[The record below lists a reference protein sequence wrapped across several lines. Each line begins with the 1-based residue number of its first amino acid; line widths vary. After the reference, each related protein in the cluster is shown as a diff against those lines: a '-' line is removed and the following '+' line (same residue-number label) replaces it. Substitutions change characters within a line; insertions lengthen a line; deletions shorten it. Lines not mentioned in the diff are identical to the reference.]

1 MRWNHKIVT
10 LTVLLAIGI
19 TMVGCGASSSTAGS
33 TAASTAS
40 TTSSEAQKTEVHP
53 MQGVL
58 LSDPLSDGTYHI
70 SFESDKVWVGER
82 KNTINNA
89 VVYDYDRYTAA
100 DIEALS
106 EGDTI
111 ITHLNGTEEITALT
125 VESVERENNYVTI
138 NGGIEEG
145 GIDLCKEDDHYRT
158 LTWDD
163 YPAYYEVGV
172 VKQLVMADDI
182 ELSDGAADFEADPVI
197 VKGDR
202 TVCDAMSN
210 EEDAYGWN
218 AGNTTVTIQNGEIT
232 RADRIWVPPRSFRR
246 MQTGRCAALTR
257 RKRQG
262 TIYPLQFGWYHG
274 VLSSTAF
281 VP

>member
-1 MRWNHKIVT
+1 
-10 LTVLLAIGI
+10 
-19 TMVGCGASSSTAGS
+19 
-33 TAASTAS
+33 
-40 TTSSEAQKTEVHP
+40 

-210 EEDAYGWN
+210 GEDAYGWN

-232 RADRIWVPPRSFRR
+232 RADRIWVP
-246 MQTGRCAALTR
+246 
-257 RKRQG
+257 
-262 TIYPLQFGWYHG
+262 
-274 VLSSTAF
+274 
-281 VP
+281 

>member
-1 MRWNHKIVT
+1 MKWNHKIGT
-10 LTVLLAIGI
+10 FTVLLALGI
-19 TMVGCGASSSTAGS
+19 TMAGCGTPGSTAGS
-33 TAASTAS
+33 AAASTTS
-40 TTSSEAQKTEVHP
+40 TTSSETQKTEVQP

-82 KNTINNA
+82 RNTINDA
-89 VVYDYDRYTAA
+89 VVYDYDRYTAPE
-100 DIEALS
+100 IEALR

-111 ITHLNGTEEITALT
+111 AAHLNGTEEITALT
-125 VESVERENNYVTI
+125 VESIERENNYVTI

-163 YPAYYEVGV
+163 FPAYYEVGV
-172 VKQLVMADDI
+172 AKQLVMAYDI

-202 TVCDAMSN
+202 AVCDAMSN
-210 EEDAYGWN
+210 EEDVYGWN
-218 AGNTTVTIQNGEIT
+218 AENTTVTIQNGEMT
-232 RADRIWVPPRSFRR
+232 HADRIWVP
-246 MQTGRCAALTR
+246 
-257 RKRQG
+257 
-262 TIYPLQFGWYHG
+262 
-274 VLSSTAF
+274 
-281 VP
+281 

>member
-33 TAASTAS
+33 TAASAAS

-163 YPAYYEVGV
+163 FPAYYEVGV

-182 ELSDGAADFEADPVI
+182 A
-197 VKGDR
+197 
-202 TVCDAMSN
+202 
-210 EEDAYGWN
+210 
-218 AGNTTVTIQNGEIT
+218 
-232 RADRIWVPPRSFRR
+232 
-246 MQTGRCAALTR
+246 
-257 RKRQG
+257 
-262 TIYPLQFGWYHG
+262 
-274 VLSSTAF
+274 
-281 VP
+281 

>member
-1 MRWNHKIVT
+1 MKWNHKIGT
-10 LTVLLAIGI
+10 LTVLLALGI
-19 TMVGCGASSSTAGS
+19 TMAGCGTPGSTAGS
-33 TAASTAS
+33 AAASTTS
-40 TTSSEAQKTEVHP
+40 TTSSEAQKTEVQP

-70 SFESDKVWVGER
+70 SFESDKVGVGER
-82 KNTINNA
+82 RNTINDV
-89 VVYDYDRYTAA
+89 VVYDYDRYTAPE
-100 DIEALS
+100 IEALH

-111 ITHLNGTEEITALT
+111 ATHLNGTEEITALT

-163 YPAYYEVGV
+163 FPAYYEVGV
-172 VKQLVMADDI
+172 AKQLVMAEDI

-202 TVCDAMSN
+202 AVCDAMSN
-210 EEDAYGWN
+210 EEDGYGWN
-218 AGNTTVTIQNGEIT
+218 AGNTTVTIQNGEVT
-232 RADRIWVPPRSFRR
+232 HADRIWVP
-246 MQTGRCAALTR
+246 
-257 RKRQG
+257 
-262 TIYPLQFGWYHG
+262 
-274 VLSSTAF
+274 
-281 VP
+281 

>member
-33 TAASTAS
+33 TAASAAS

-163 YPAYYEVGV
+163 FPAYYEVGV

-202 TVCDAMSN
+202 AVCDAMSN
-210 EEDAYGWN
+210 EEDGYGWN
-218 AGNTTVTIQNGEIT
+218 AGNTTVTIQNGEMT
-232 RADRIWVPPRSFRR
+232 HADRIWVP
-246 MQTGRCAALTR
+246 
-257 RKRQG
+257 
-262 TIYPLQFGWYHG
+262 
-274 VLSSTAF
+274 
-281 VP
+281 

>member
-1 MRWNHKIVT
+1 MKWNHKIGT
-10 LTVLLAIGI
+10 LTVLLALGI
-19 TMVGCGASSSTAGS
+19 TMAGCGTPGSTAGS
-33 TAASTAS
+33 AAASTTS
-40 TTSSEAQKTEVHP
+40 TTSSEAQKTEVQP

-58 LSDPLSDGTYHI
+58 LSEPLPDGTYHI

-82 KNTINNA
+82 KNTINDA
-89 VVYDYDRYTAA
+89 VVYDYDRYTAPE
-100 DIEALS
+100 IEALS

-111 ITHLNGTEEITALT
+111 ATHLNGTEEITALT

-163 YPAYYEVGV
+163 FPVYYEVGV
-172 VKQLVMADDI
+172 AKQLVMADDI

-202 TVCDAMSN
+202 AVCDAMSN
-210 EEDAYGWN
+210 EEDGYGWN
-218 AGNTTVTIQNGEIT
+218 AGNTTVTIQNGEVT
-232 RADRIWVPPRSFRR
+232 HADRIWVP
-246 MQTGRCAALTR
+246 
-257 RKRQG
+257 
-262 TIYPLQFGWYHG
+262 
-274 VLSSTAF
+274 
-281 VP
+281 

>member
-1 MRWNHKIVT
+1 MKWNHKIGT
-10 LTVLLAIGI
+10 LTVLLALGI
-19 TMVGCGASSSTAGS
+19 TMAGCGTSGSTAGS
-33 TAASTAS
+33 AAASTTS
-40 TTSSEAQKTEVHP
+40 TTSSEAQKTEVQP

-58 LSDPLSDGTYHI
+58 LSEPLPDGTYHI

-82 KNTINNA
+82 KNTINDA
-89 VVYDYDRYTAA
+89 VVYDYDRYTAPE
-100 DIEALS
+100 IEALR

-111 ITHLNGTEEITALT
+111 ATHLNGTEEITALT

-163 YPAYYEVGV
+163 FPVYYEVGV
-172 VKQLVMADDI
+172 AKQLVMADDI

-202 TVCDAMSN
+202 AVCDAMSN
-210 EEDAYGWN
+210 EEDGYGWN
-218 AGNTTVTIQNGEIT
+218 AGNTTVTIQNGEMT
-232 RADRIWVPPRSFRR
+232 HVDRIWVP
-246 MQTGRCAALTR
+246 
-257 RKRQG
+257 
-262 TIYPLQFGWYHG
+262 
-274 VLSSTAF
+274 
-281 VP
+281 

>member
-1 MRWNHKIVT
+1 M
-10 LTVLLAIGI
+10 LLALGI
-19 TMVGCGASSSTAGS
+19 TMVGCGTPGSTAGS
-33 TAASTAS
+33 AAASTTS
-40 TTSSEAQKTEVHP
+40 TTSSEAQKTEVQP

-82 KNTINNA
+82 KNTINDA
-89 VVYDYDRYTAA
+89 VVYDYDRYTAPE
-100 DIEALS
+100 IEALR

-111 ITHLNGTEEITALT
+111 ATHLNGTEEITALT

-163 YPAYYEVGV
+163 FPVYYEVGV
-172 VKQLVMADDI
+172 AKQLVMADDI

-202 TVCDAMSN
+202 AVCDAMSN
-210 EEDAYGWN
+210 EEDGYGWN
-218 AGNTTVTIQNGEIT
+218 AGNTTVTIQNGEMT
-232 RADRIWVPPRSFRR
+232 HVDRIWVP
-246 MQTGRCAALTR
+246 
-257 RKRQG
+257 
-262 TIYPLQFGWYHG
+262 
-274 VLSSTAF
+274 
-281 VP
+281 

>member
-163 YPAYYEVGV
+163 FPVYYEVGV
-172 VKQLVMADDI
+172 AKQLVMAEDI

-202 TVCDAMSN
+202 AVCDAMSN
-210 EEDAYGWN
+210 EEDVYGWN

-232 RADRIWVPPRSFRR
+232 RADRIWVP
-246 MQTGRCAALTR
+246 
-257 RKRQG
+257 
-262 TIYPLQFGWYHG
+262 
-274 VLSSTAF
+274 
-281 VP
+281 

>member
-1 MRWNHKIVT
+1 MKWNHKIGT
-10 LTVLLAIGI
+10 LTVLLALGI
-19 TMVGCGASSSTAGS
+19 TMVGCGTPGSTAGS
-33 TAASTAS
+33 AAASTTS
-40 TTSSEAQKTEVHP
+40 TTSSEAQKTEVQP

-58 LSDPLSDGTYHI
+58 LSDPLPDGTYHI

-82 KNTINNA
+82 KNTINDA
-89 VVYDYDRYTAA
+89 VVYDYDRYTAPE
-100 DIEALS
+100 IEALS

-111 ITHLNGTEEITALT
+111 ATHLNGTEEITALT

-163 YPAYYEVGV
+163 FPVYYEVGV
-172 VKQLVMADDI
+172 AKQLVMADDI

-202 TVCDAMSN
+202 AVCDAMSN
-210 EEDAYGWN
+210 EEDGYGWN
-218 AGNTTVTIQNGEIT
+218 AGNTTVTIQ
-232 RADRIWVPPRSFRR
+232 
-246 MQTGRCAALTR
+246 
-257 RKRQG
+257 
-262 TIYPLQFGWYHG
+262 
-274 VLSSTAF
+274 TAR
-281 VP
+281 

>member
-1 MRWNHKIVT
+1 MKWNHKIGT
-10 LTVLLAIGI
+10 LTVLLALGI
-19 TMVGCGASSSTAGS
+19 TMVGCGAPGSTAGS
-33 TAASTAS
+33 AAASTTS
-40 TTSSEAQKTEVHP
+40 TTSSEAQKTEVQP

-58 LSDPLSDGTYHI
+58 LSEPLPDGTYHI

-82 KNTINNA
+82 KNTINDA
-89 VVYDYDRYTAA
+89 VVYDYDRYTAPE
-100 DIEALS
+100 IEALR

-111 ITHLNGTEEITALT
+111 ATHLNGTEEITALT

-163 YPAYYEVGV
+163 FPVYYEVGV
-172 VKQLVMADDI
+172 AKQLVMADDI

-202 TVCDAMSN
+202 AVCDAMSN
-210 EEDAYGWN
+210 EEDGYGWN
-218 AGNTTVTIQNGEIT
+218 AGNTTVTIQNGEMT
-232 RADRIWVPPRSFRR
+232 QVDRIWVP
-246 MQTGRCAALTR
+246 
-257 RKRQG
+257 
-262 TIYPLQFGWYHG
+262 
-274 VLSSTAF
+274 
-281 VP
+281 

>member
-1 MRWNHKIVT
+1 MKWNHKIGT
-10 LTVLLAIGI
+10 LTVLLALGI
-19 TMVGCGASSSTAGS
+19 TMAGCGTPGSTAGS
-33 TAASTAS
+33 AAASMTS
-40 TTSSEAQKTEVHP
+40 TTSSEAQKTEVQP

-58 LSDPLSDGTYHI
+58 LRDPLTDGTYHI

-163 YPAYYEVGV
+163 FPVYYEVGV
-172 VKQLVMADDI
+172 AKQLVMADDI

-202 TVCDAMSN
+202 AVCDAMSN
-210 EEDAYGWN
+210 EEDGYGWN
-218 AGNTTVTIQNGEIT
+218 AGNTTVTIQNGEVT
-232 RADRIWVPPRSFRR
+232 HADRIWVP
-246 MQTGRCAALTR
+246 
-257 RKRQG
+257 
-262 TIYPLQFGWYHG
+262 
-274 VLSSTAF
+274 
-281 VP
+281 

>member
-1 MRWNHKIVT
+1 MRENYKMMA
-10 LTVLLAIGI
+10 LTAILAAGVVLA
-19 TMVGCGASSSTAGS
+19 GCGATNSAASSTVVSA
-33 TAASTAS
+33 TSTAS
-40 TTSSEAQKTEVHP
+40 SEAEKTEVQP
-53 MQGVL
+53 MQGISR
-58 LSDPLSDGTYHI
+58 SDPLADGTYHI
-70 SFESDKVWVGER
+70 SFEKDKVWVGER

-232 RADRIWVPPRSFRR
+232 RADRIWVP
-246 MQTGRCAALTR
+246 
-257 RKRQG
+257 
-262 TIYPLQFGWYHG
+262 
-274 VLSSTAF
+274 
-281 VP
+281 

>member
-1 MRWNHKIVT
+1 MKWNHKIGT
-10 LTVLLAIGI
+10 FTVLLALGI
-19 TMVGCGASSSTAGS
+19 TMAGCGTPGSTAGS
-33 TAASTAS
+33 AAAS
-40 TTSSEAQKTEVHP
+40 TTSTISSETQKTEVQP

-82 KNTINNA
+82 RNTINDA
-89 VVYDYDRYTAA
+89 VVYDYDRYTAPE
-100 DIEALS
+100 IEALR

-111 ITHLNGTEEITALT
+111 AAHLNGTEEITALT
-125 VESVERENNYVTI
+125 VESIERENNYVTI

-163 YPAYYEVGV
+163 FPAYYEVGV
-172 VKQLVMADDI
+172 AKQLVMAYDI

-202 TVCDAMSN
+202 AVCDAMSN
-210 EEDAYGWN
+210 EEDVYGWN
-218 AGNTTVTIQNGEIT
+218 AGNTTVTIQNGEMT
-232 RADRIWVPPRSFRR
+232 HADRIWVP
-246 MQTGRCAALTR
+246 
-257 RKRQG
+257 
-262 TIYPLQFGWYHG
+262 
-274 VLSSTAF
+274 
-281 VP
+281 

>member
-1 MRWNHKIVT
+1 MKWNHKIGT
-10 LTVLLAIGI
+10 LAVLLALGI
-19 TMVGCGASSSTAGS
+19 TMAGCGTPGSTAGS
-33 TAASTAS
+33 AAASTTS
-40 TTSSEAQKTEVHP
+40 TTSSEAQKTEVQP

-82 KNTINNA
+82 KNTINDA
-89 VVYDYDRYTAA
+89 VVYDYDRYTAPE
-100 DIEALS
+100 IEALS

-111 ITHLNGTEEITALT
+111 ATHLNGTEEITALT

-163 YPAYYEVGV
+163 FPVYYEVGV
-172 VKQLVMADDI
+172 AKQLVMADDI
-182 ELSDGAADFEADPVI
+182 ELSDGAADFEADPVM

-202 TVCDAMSN
+202 AVCDAMSN
-210 EEDAYGWN
+210 EEDGYGWN
-218 AGNTTVTIQNGEIT
+218 AGNTTVTIQNGEVT
-232 RADRIWVPPRSFRR
+232 HADRIWVP
-246 MQTGRCAALTR
+246 
-257 RKRQG
+257 
-262 TIYPLQFGWYHG
+262 
-274 VLSSTAF
+274 
-281 VP
+281 

>member
-1 MRWNHKIVT
+1 M
-10 LTVLLAIGI
+10 LLALGI
-19 TMVGCGASSSTAGS
+19 TMAGCGTSGSTAGS
-33 TAASTAS
+33 AAASTTS
-40 TTSSEAQKTEVHP
+40 TTSSEAQKTEVQP

-58 LSDPLSDGTYHI
+58 LSEPLPDGTYHI

-82 KNTINNA
+82 KNTINDA
-89 VVYDYDRYTAA
+89 VVYDYDRYTAPE
-100 DIEALS
+100 IEALS

-111 ITHLNGTEEITALT
+111 ATHLNGTEEITALT

-163 YPAYYEVGV
+163 FPVYYEVGV
-172 VKQLVMADDI
+172 AKQLVMADDI

-202 TVCDAMSN
+202 AVCDAMSN
-210 EEDAYGWN
+210 EEDGYGWN
-218 AGNTTVTIQNGEIT
+218 AGNTTVTIQNGEVT
-232 RADRIWVPPRSFRR
+232 HADRIWVP
-246 MQTGRCAALTR
+246 
-257 RKRQG
+257 
-262 TIYPLQFGWYHG
+262 
-274 VLSSTAF
+274 
-281 VP
+281 

>member
-1 MRWNHKIVT
+1 MKWNHKIGT
-10 LTVLLAIGI
+10 LTVLLALGI
-19 TMVGCGASSSTAGS
+19 TMAGCGTPGSTAGS
-33 TAASTAS
+33 AAASTTS
-40 TTSSEAQKTEVHP
+40 TTSSEAQKTEVQP

-82 KNTINNA
+82 RNTINDA
-89 VVYDYDRYTAA
+89 VVYDYDRYTAPE
-100 DIEALS
+100 IEALR

-111 ITHLNGTEEITALT
+111 ATHLNGTEEITALT
-125 VESVERENNYVTI
+125 VESIERENNYVTI

-163 YPAYYEVGV
+163 FPVYYEVGV
-172 VKQLVMADDI
+172 AKQLVMAEDI

-202 TVCDAMSN
+202 AVCDAMSN
-210 EEDAYGWN
+210 EEDVYGWN
-218 AGNTTVTIQNGEIT
+218 AGNTTVTIQNGEMT
-232 RADRIWVPPRSFRR
+232 HADRIWVP
-246 MQTGRCAALTR
+246 
-257 RKRQG
+257 
-262 TIYPLQFGWYHG
+262 
-274 VLSSTAF
+274 
-281 VP
+281 

>member
-1 MRWNHKIVT
+1 MKWNHKIGT
-10 LTVLLAIGI
+10 LTVLLALGI
-19 TMVGCGASSSTAGS
+19 TMAGCGASGSTAGS
-33 TAASTAS
+33 AAASTTS

-163 YPAYYEVGV
+163 FPAYYEVGV
-172 VKQLVMADDI
+172 AKQLVMADDI
-182 ELSDGAADFEADPVI
+182 ELSDGAADFEADPVM

-202 TVCDAMSN
+202 AVCDAMSN
-210 EEDAYGWN
+210 EEDGYGWN
-218 AGNTTVTIQNGEIT
+218 AGNTTVTIQNGEMT
-232 RADRIWVPPRSFRR
+232 HVDRIWVP
-246 MQTGRCAALTR
+246 
-257 RKRQG
+257 
-262 TIYPLQFGWYHG
+262 
-274 VLSSTAF
+274 
-281 VP
+281 

>member
-163 YPAYYEVGV
+163 FPAYYEVGV
-172 VKQLVMADDI
+172 AKQLVMADDI

-202 TVCDAMSN
+202 TVCDLSLIHIS
-210 EEDAYGWN
+210 EP
-218 AGNTTVTIQNGEIT
+218 T
-232 RADRIWVPPRSFRR
+232 R
-246 MQTGRCAALTR
+246 
-257 RKRQG
+257 
-262 TIYPLQFGWYHG
+262 H
-274 VLSSTAF
+274 
-281 VP
+281 

>member
-40 TTSSEAQKTEVHP
+40 TTSSEAQKTEVQP

-58 LSDPLSDGTYHI
+58 LSEPLPDGTYHI

-202 TVCDAMSN
+202 AVCDAMSN
-210 EEDAYGWN
+210 EEDGYGWN

-232 RADRIWVPPRSFRR
+232 RADRIWVP
-246 MQTGRCAALTR
+246 
-257 RKRQG
+257 
-262 TIYPLQFGWYHG
+262 
-274 VLSSTAF
+274 
-281 VP
+281 

>member
-1 MRWNHKIVT
+1 MT

-172 VKQLVMADDI
+172 AKQLVMADDI

-202 TVCDAMSN
+202 T
-210 EEDAYGWN
+210 G
-218 AGNTTVTIQNGEIT
+218 
-232 RADRIWVPPRSFRR
+232 
-246 MQTGRCAALTR
+246 L
-257 RKRQG
+257 
-262 TIYPLQFGWYHG
+262 
-274 VLSSTAF
+274 
-281 VP
+281 

>member
-1 MRWNHKIVT
+1 MKWNHKIGT
-10 LTVLLAIGI
+10 LTVLLALGI
-19 TMVGCGASSSTAGS
+19 TMAGCGTSGSTAGS
-33 TAASTAS
+33 AAASTTS
-40 TTSSEAQKTEVHP
+40 TTSSEAQKTEVQP

-58 LSDPLSDGTYHI
+58 LSEPLPDGTYHI

-82 KNTINNA
+82 KNTINDA
-89 VVYDYDRYTAA
+89 VVYDYDRYTAPE
-100 DIEALS
+100 IEALS

-111 ITHLNGTEEITALT
+111 ATHLNGTEEITALT

-163 YPAYYEVGV
+163 FPVYYEVGV
-172 VKQLVMADDI
+172 AKQLVMADDI

-202 TVCDAMSN
+202 AVCDAMSN
-210 EEDAYGWN
+210 EEDGYGWN
-218 AGNTTVTIQNGEIT
+218 AGNTTVTIQNGEMT
-232 RADRIWVPPRSFRR
+232 HVDRIWVP
-246 MQTGRCAALTR
+246 
-257 RKRQG
+257 
-262 TIYPLQFGWYHG
+262 
-274 VLSSTAF
+274 
-281 VP
+281 

>member
-1 MRWNHKIVT
+1 MKWNHKIGT
-10 LTVLLAIGI
+10 LTVLLALGI
-19 TMVGCGASSSTAGS
+19 TMAGCGTPGSTAGS
-33 TAASTAS
+33 AAASTTS
-40 TTSSEAQKTEVHP
+40 TTSSEAQKTEVQP

-58 LSDPLSDGTYHI
+58 LSEPLPDGTYHI

-163 YPAYYEVGV
+163 FPIYYEVGV
-172 VKQLVMADDI
+172 AKQLVMADDI

-202 TVCDAMSN
+202 AVCDAVSN
-210 EEDAYGWN
+210 EEDGYGWN
-218 AGNTTVTIQNGEIT
+218 AGNTTVTIQNGEMT
-232 RADRIWVPPRSFRR
+232 HVDRIWVP
-246 MQTGRCAALTR
+246 
-257 RKRQG
+257 
-262 TIYPLQFGWYHG
+262 
-274 VLSSTAF
+274 
-281 VP
+281 

>member
-1 MRWNHKIVT
+1 MKWNHKIGT
-10 LTVLLAIGI
+10 LTVLLALGI
-19 TMVGCGASSSTAGS
+19 TMVGCGTSGSTAGS
-33 TAASTAS
+33 AAASTTS
-40 TTSSEAQKTEVHP
+40 TTSSEAQKTEVQP

-58 LSDPLSDGTYHI
+58 LSEPLPDGTYHI

-82 KNTINNA
+82 KNTINDA
-89 VVYDYDRYTAA
+89 VVYDYDRYTAPE
-100 DIEALS
+100 IEALS

-111 ITHLNGTEEITALT
+111 ATHLNGTEEITALT

-163 YPAYYEVGV
+163 FPVYYEVGV
-172 VKQLVMADDI
+172 AKQLVMADDI

-202 TVCDAMSN
+202 AVCDAMSN
-210 EEDAYGWN
+210 EEDGYGWN
-218 AGNTTVTIQNGEIT
+218 AGNTTVTIQNGEVT
-232 RADRIWVPPRSFRR
+232 HADRIWVP
-246 MQTGRCAALTR
+246 
-257 RKRQG
+257 
-262 TIYPLQFGWYHG
+262 
-274 VLSSTAF
+274 
-281 VP
+281 

>member
-1 MRWNHKIVT
+1 MKWNHKIGT
-10 LTVLLAIGI
+10 LTVLLALGI
-19 TMVGCGASSSTAGS
+19 TMAACGTPGSTAGS
-33 TAASTAS
+33 AAASATS
-40 TTSSEAQKTEVHP
+40 TTSSEAQKTEVQP

-58 LSDPLSDGTYHI
+58 LSEPLPDGTYHI

-82 KNTINNA
+82 KNTINDA
-89 VVYDYDRYTAA
+89 VVYDYDRYTAPE
-100 DIEALS
+100 IEALS

-111 ITHLNGTEEITALT
+111 ATHLNGTEEITALT

-163 YPAYYEVGV
+163 FPVYYEVGV
-172 VKQLVMADDI
+172 AKQLVMAEDI

-202 TVCDAMSN
+202 AVCDAMSN
-210 EEDAYGWN
+210 EEDGYGWN
-218 AGNTTVTIQNGEIT
+218 AGNTTVTIQNGEVT
-232 RADRIWVPPRSFRR
+232 HADRIWVP
-246 MQTGRCAALTR
+246 
-257 RKRQG
+257 
-262 TIYPLQFGWYHG
+262 
-274 VLSSTAF
+274 
-281 VP
+281 

>member
-33 TAASTAS
+33 TAASAAS

-202 TVCDAMSN
+202 AVCDAMSN

-218 AGNTTVTIQNGEIT
+218 AGNTTATIQNGDIT
-232 RADRIWVPPRSFRR
+232 RADRIWVP
-246 MQTGRCAALTR
+246 
-257 RKRQG
+257 
-262 TIYPLQFGWYHG
+262 
-274 VLSSTAF
+274 
-281 VP
+281 